1 MLTKSIIILFLA
13 NIYAASPPGTVYFAG
28 GMPDGATFPFLS
40 ISIDLKDG
48 STMKIDGKL
57 LETALQYQ
65 SSAGYFLLIIF
76 LFFTIFKI

>member
-1 MLTKSIIILFLA
+1 MFYFIA
-13 NIYAASPPGTVYFAG
+13 NIYASSPPGTVYLAG

-48 STMKIDGKL
+48 STMKIEGKL

-65 SSAGYFLLIIF
+65 GSEGYVLRPYIVHFLDYSHQN
-76 LFFTIFKI
+76 

>member
-1 MLTKSIIILFLA
+1 
-13 NIYAASPPGTVYFAG
+13 VYLAG
-28 GMPDGATFPFLS
+28 GMPDGATFPFQS

-65 SSAGYFLLIIF
+65 GSAGYVLQTLNFSHFFKSSDKILNIQFLANILNH
-76 LFFTIFKI
+76 